1 MPVIAC
7 PRCQQPLSLDAA
19 VLGQHVQ
26 CPACKQVFQTAVA
39 APVVQAAPA
48 VKKVVATPIAPPPQ
62 AVAPPS
68 AAFDPAAA
76 FAGLGQVDDRKAD
89 DNDDRPASRRG
100 RQPRKKGGL
109 LVPLLIGGGVLLV
122 TCCVGGGFLA
132 NYLVNRANPPLA
144 FTPFTAKDGSCS
156 VLMPGP
162 PTDGPIGPL
171 GPDGGGASYFYHHPL
186 KDVDLILVYTD
197 YPTDPAVAKSVE
209 DFYANE
215 PEVHGGGVPGAALK
229 RKTPV
234 KLGALSGTDHVYEA
248 NGKVA
253 AVVRVLDAKGRK
265 QSRKV
270 MLVAKGVN
278 LSEEDRAKFLN
289 SYKQLVPVK

>member
-26 CPACKQVFQTAVA
+26 CPACQQVFQTAVA
-39 APVVQAAPA
+39 APAPP
-48 VKKVVATPIAPPPQ
+48 VPSVRTVVATPIAPPPQ
-62 AVAPPS
+62 AA
-68 AAFDPAAA
+68 DPAAA
-76 FAGLGQVDDRKAD
+76 FAGLGGDKIVAD
-89 DNDDRPASRRG
+89 ESPSRRG
-100 RQPRKKGGL
+100 RPAKKKRGL
-109 LVPLLIGGGVLLV
+109 LVPLLVGGGLLLLS
-122 TCCVGGGFLA
+122 CCVGGGFLA
-132 NYLVNRANPPLA
+132 NYLVNKANPPLA

-156 VLMPGP
+156 VLMPGA
-162 PTDGPIGPL
+162 PTEGPIGPV
-171 GPDGGGASYFYHHPL
+171 GGDTTGASYFYTHPV
-186 KDVDLILVYTD
+186 KGVDLILVYTD
-197 YPTDPAVAKSVE
+197 YPPDAAKSVE

-234 KLGALSGTDHVYEA
+234 KLGSLSGTDHVYEA

-253 AVVRVLDAKGRK
+253 AVVRVLDAKGKK

-270 MLVAKGVN
+270 MLVAKGIN
-278 LSEEDRAKFLN
+278 LTDEDRAKFLN
-289 SYKQLVPVK
+289 SYKPLAPVK